1 MTEDQEQAVKLIVEG
16 LELAK
21 KSGIN
26 IFASMDVSTE
36 EKPDLRCM
44 GDFEEI
50 NSLPSDI
57 GFGSREIQLLFRGTL
72 NT

>member
-1 MTEDQEQAVKLIVEG
+1 MTEDQEKAVKLITEG
-16 LELAK
+16 FALAG
-21 KSGIN
+21 KSGLN

-36 EKPDLRCM
+36 DNPNLRCM

-50 NSLPSDI
+50 NSLPSDN
-57 GFGSREIQLLFRGTL
+57 GFGSREIQLLFSGTL